1 MAIEMMNTR
10 IETLESF
17 VAGDPDDSFSRYA
30 LALEFVKAGREEDAT
45 LHFKEVLARDSTYL
59 AAYYQLGGLLAKSGH
74 VDEARDVY
82 RRGLEAATGA
92 ADQRTRSEIQEAL
105 EALD

>member
-1 MAIEMMNTR
+1 MNTR

-30 LALEFVKAGREEDAT
+30 LALEFVKAGRNEDAA
-45 LHFKEVLARDSTYL
+45 LHFKEVLKRDAAYV

-82 RRGLEAATGA
+82 RRGLDVATAA

-105 EALD
+105 DALD

>member
-1 MAIEMMNTR
+1 MTNTR

-17 VAGDPDDSFSRYA
+17 VAEDPSDSFSRYA
-30 LALEFVKAGREEDAT
+30 LALEFVKAGRDEDAA
-45 LHFKEVLARDSTYL
+45 LHFKEVLKRDSTYV

-82 RRGLEAATGA
+82 RRGLDAATAA

-105 EALD
+105 DALD

>member
-1 MAIEMMNTR
+1 MMNTR

-17 VAGDPDDSFSRYA
+17 VAEDPSDSFSRYA
-30 LALEFVKAGREEDAT
+30 LALEFVKAGRDEDAA
-45 LHFKEVLARDSTYL
+45 LHFKEVLKRDAAYI

-74 VDEARDVY
+74 IDEARDVY

-105 EALD
+105 DALD